1 MAAPLGKLLY
11 LYVGTSDFDRDL
23 KYYTDVLGASVLWN
37 HHAFGAKVAALRLCD
52 GPQYLL
58 ADHRSAPSC
67 LPLFEVQDLKAKAKE
82 LRSRGW
88 KSAGRSFEVPPRTV
102 PALQGSEWQR
112 TRPIGECAT
121 ECDGRRL

>member
-1 MAAPLGKLLY
+1 MAAPFGKLLY

-67 LPLFEVQDLKAKAKE
+67 LPLFEVQDLKAKA
-82 LRSRGW
+82 
-88 KSAGRSFEVPPRTV
+88 RSFDPEDGNPQVVRSKCPPDRACSSRIRAATNSPCWRMCDRT
-102 PALQGSEWQR
+102 
-112 TRPIGECAT
+112 
-121 ECDGRRL
+121 